1 MTAPQAEEI
10 IGCIDGTFVRVVAD
24 GEEIHLHFDGGICRL
39 SRSGAALLAAALDPE
54 ALTPAPAQSPAQPP
68 NLPPPGASR
77 LMGTSVNPSVGDLIA
92 EGYLD
97 EGATLTLT
105 RRGHEYT
112 ATVTAAGDIEH
123 NGVLHGS
130 LSAAAKAATGAIAM
144 NGWAV
149 WHAGDEGPIGNLRWW
164 LQADHFPGEG
174 HRYAE
179 SSAKEMQ
186 MVARWWV
193 DHTLSKG
200 LDPGIPNEAEVEVL
214 LDGNDYAESTLESYR
229 RHLRNWFALYGKNV
243 APSDSEGEP
252 DDDSHAGML

>member
-1 MTAPQAEEI
+1 MTGPETEEI
-10 IGCIDGTFVRVVAD
+10 IGCIDGTFVRVVTD
-24 GEEIHLHFDGGICRL
+24 GDEIHLHFDGGTSRL
-39 SRSGAALLAAALDPE
+39 SRSGAALLAAALGPE
-54 ALTPAPAQSPAQPP
+54 APAPGPAQPPAKPP

-77 LMGTSVNPSVGDLIA
+77 LMGADVNPSVGDLVA

-105 RRGHEYT
+105 YRGHEYT
-112 ATVTAAGDIEH
+112 ATVTAAGEIEH

-130 LSAAAKAATGAIAM
+130 LSAAAKAATGATAM

-149 WHAGDEGPIGNLRWW
+149 WHVGDEGPIGHLRWW

-179 SSAKEMQ
+179 SSANEMR

-193 DHTLSKG
+193 DHTLSRG
-200 LDPGIPNEAEVEVL
+200 IDPGVPDEVEIEAL

-243 APSDSEGEP
+243 APSDGSEP
-252 DDDSHAGML
+252 DDNSHAGML

>member
-1 MTAPQAEEI
+1 MTGPEAEAI
-10 IGCIDGTFVRVVAD
+10 IGCVDGAFVRVVTD
-24 GEEIHLHFDGGICRL
+24 GDEVHLHFDGGVSRL

-54 ALTPAPAQSPAQPP
+54 APTPEPAHPPAKTP

-77 LMGTSVNPSVGDLIA
+77 LMGAGVNPSVGDLVA

-105 RRGHEYT
+105 YRGHECA

-149 WHAGDEGPIGNLRWW
+149 WHVGEEGPIGHLRWW

-179 SSAKEMQ
+179 SSANEMR

-200 LDPGIPNEAEVEVL
+200 LDPGMPDEAEIEVL

-229 RHLRNWFALYGKNV
+229 RHLRNWFALYGKN
-243 APSDSEGEP
+243 AARRDDGEP